1 MVNINIVVK
10 QDNYSTGFRKKTS
23 VKYNML
29 RGYGEK
35 KGEIEMNN
43 TMTIMGNNTTMT
55 KCYANVGKNR
65 TWFQRL
71 KGYFLDNADYF
82 ATASVMLNGNAAS
95 AAQIMKNTNR

>member
-1 MVNINIVVK
+1 
-10 QDNYSTGFRKKTS
+10 
-23 VKYNML
+23 
-29 RGYGEK
+29 
-35 KGEIEMNN
+35 MNN

-65 TWFQRL
+65 TWFH
-71 KGYFLDNADYF
+71 FLDNADYF

>member
-1 MVNINIVVK
+1 
-10 QDNYSTGFRKKTS
+10 
-23 VKYNML
+23 
-29 RGYGEK
+29 
-35 KGEIEMNN
+35 
-43 TMTIMGNNTTMT
+43 MGNNTTMT

-95 AAQIMKNTNR
+95 AAQIMKNTNRSDAFSKVKNRQLVFDFFFIK

>member
-1 MVNINIVVK
+1 
-10 QDNYSTGFRKKTS
+10 
-23 VKYNML
+23 ML
-29 RGYGEK
+29 RGYREK

-95 AAQIMKNTNR
+95 AAQIMKIQIDKMHFQRSKTDSLFLTFFL

>member
-1 MVNINIVVK
+1 
-10 QDNYSTGFRKKTS
+10 
-23 VKYNML
+23 
-29 RGYGEK
+29 
-35 KGEIEMNN
+35 MNN

-82 ATASVMLNGNAAS
+82 ETASVMLNGNAAS

>member
-1 MVNINIVVK
+1 
-10 QDNYSTGFRKKTS
+10 
-23 VKYNML
+23 ML
-29 RGYGEK
+29 RGYREK

-95 AAQIMKNTNR
+95 AAQIMKNSNR

>member
-1 MVNINIVVK
+1 
-10 QDNYSTGFRKKTS
+10 
-23 VKYNML
+23 
-29 RGYGEK
+29 
-35 KGEIEMNN
+35 MNN

-82 ATASVMLNGNAAS
+82 ATASVKSIAS
-95 AAQIMKNTNR
+95 K

>member
-1 MVNINIVVK
+1 
-10 QDNYSTGFRKKTS
+10 
-23 VKYNML
+23 
-29 RGYGEK
+29 
-35 KGEIEMNN
+35 MNN

-82 ATASVMLNGNAAS
+82 ATASVMLKCSLSRSNHE
-95 AAQIMKNTNR
+95 KYK

>member
-1 MVNINIVVK
+1 
-10 QDNYSTGFRKKTS
+10 
-23 VKYNML
+23 
-29 RGYGEK
+29 
-35 KGEIEMNN
+35 
-43 TMTIMGNNTTMT
+43 MGNNTTMT

-95 AAQIMKNTNR
+95 AAQTVSYTHLDVYKRQVWHHRMRME

>member
-1 MVNINIVVK
+1 
-10 QDNYSTGFRKKTS
+10 
-23 VKYNML
+23 
-29 RGYGEK
+29 
-35 KGEIEMNN
+35 
-43 TMTIMGNNTTMT
+43 MGNNTTMT

-95 AAQIMKNTNR
+95 AAQIMKIQ

>member
-1 MVNINIVVK
+1 
-10 QDNYSTGFRKKTS
+10 
-23 VKYNML
+23 
-29 RGYGEK
+29 
-35 KGEIEMNN
+35 MNN

-95 AAQIMKNTNR
+95 AAQIMLGIIRNQNVLSETTASLRGLRA

>member
-1 MVNINIVVK
+1 
-10 QDNYSTGFRKKTS
+10 
-23 VKYNML
+23 ML

-71 KGYFLDNADYF
+71 KGYFL
-82 ATASVMLNGNAAS
+82 ATP
-95 AAQIMKNTNR
+95 

>member
-1 MVNINIVVK
+1 
-10 QDNYSTGFRKKTS
+10 
-23 VKYNML
+23 
-29 RGYGEK
+29 
-35 KGEIEMNN
+35 MNN

-95 AAQIMKNTNR
+95 AAQITVSYTHLTLPTTPYV

>member
-1 MVNINIVVK
+1 
-10 QDNYSTGFRKKTS
+10 
-23 VKYNML
+23 
-29 RGYGEK
+29 
-35 KGEIEMNN
+35 MNN

-82 ATASVMLNGNAAS
+82 AAAFFAFSVAD
-95 AAQIMKNTNR
+95 